1 MVRALT
7 PQTSFTP
14 EQVATRNAI
23 GARLQGGFQVP
34 MAIQRC
40 SLTFCTPP
48 GLLTIANAET
58 QLPQWLISDYQ
69 ELYSRLRRH
78 RIHLLLPLNNSL
90 QVSRQPLLLSQI
102 LASFPNLQELVGNE
116 FN

>member
-23 GARLQGGFQVP
+23 GARLQAGFQAP
-34 MAIQRC
+34 MAIQLLLANFLY
-40 SLTFCTPP
+40 SPP

-69 ELYSRLRRH
+69 ELYSRLARH
-78 RIHLLLPLNNSL
+78 LFIFSCTPTTGFRE
-90 QVSRQPLLLSQI
+90 SRQPCRPQPDFGQVSCHP
-102 LASFPNLQELVGNE
+102 AGAGW
-116 FN
+116 